1 MQIYID
7 VFKLNKNLF
16 LDVKTRQGRG
26 DISKLRINKKKIFL
40 LMKVTILIPIIKFC
54 ITKL

>member
-7 VFKLNKNLF
+7 VFKLDKNLF

-26 DISKLRINKKKIFL
+26 DISKLRINKRKFSL
-40 LMKVTILIPIIKFC
+40 LMRVTILI
-54 ITKL
+54 LYH